1 MLKIFCPMAF
11 SYSLCDLY
19 TSHVHCARIIC
30 YSWSQILQKPTH
42 LLQHV
47 DKLRH
52 SCLAGS
58 PNFQCKLYFSQ
69 YIMVLDNILLREC
82 SHCHYFLGNDDGS
95 DGSTLDLKSRTIF
108 YCSRNSSVTDF
119 EIFNEGV
126 TTLPALGF
134 QQQHKIQFVLFLAQT
149 TMTIN
154 FGHTLSCH
162 VSENAAVF
170 SNKRR
175 YRQLLLSKRFIDTA
189 QTSYSEIKHI

>member
-1 MLKIFCPMAF
+1 MVANTSKTNAPSLACGQVTSFLFGRVSQFPMQIIFL
-11 SYSLCDLY
+11 S
-19 TSHVHCARIIC
+19 I
-30 YSWSQILQKPTH
+30 
-42 LLQHV
+42 
-47 DKLRH
+47 
-52 SCLAGS
+52 
-58 PNFQCKLYFSQ
+58 
-69 YIMVLDNILLREC
+69 IMVLDNILLREC
-82 SHCHYFLGNDDGS
+82 SIHCHYFLGNDDGS
-95 DGSTLDLKSRTIF
+95 DGSTLDLKRRTIF
-108 YCSRNSSVTDF
+108 CCSRNSSVTDF

-175 YRQLLLSKRFIDTA
+175 YR
-189 QTSYSEIKHI
+189 